1 MDSIVVLPRE
11 GGARFAVDRL
21 ERTLLSLP
29 RISIQTLHEIGSC
42 QSEVVPSP
50 DAFLA
55 LQLTE
60 LPLPHISLLKRRK
73 KIRIEDVAVLHH
85 HVTLGAANVA
95 DHVVRHFGEETLRLL
110 DAGVFCIIL
119 KSFYHKRIAIS
130 MISHFQTT
138 TVSA

>member
-1 MDSIVVLPRE
+1 MDSVVVLPRE

-21 ERTLLSLP
+21 EWTLLSLP
-29 RISIQTLHEIGSC
+29 RISIQTLHEISSC
-42 QSEVVPSP
+42 QSEVVQSP

-73 KIRIEDVAVLHH
+73 KIRVEDIAVLHH

-95 DHVVRHFGEETLRLL
+95 DHVVRHFGE
-110 DAGVFCIIL
+110 
-119 KSFYHKRIAIS
+119 
-130 MISHFQTT
+130 
-138 TVSA
+138 